1 MGSDKDVGV
10 GSIRETTG
18 CENNRPAE
26 VLGKQ
31 LVEQLVGCFSM
42 AVVPVHIVS
51 IGQSQGSPFA
61 DCFDSGPSMGCCG

>member
-1 MGSDKDVGV
+1 MGSKENMGI

-18 CENNRPAE
+18 RENNRPAE
-26 VLGKQ
+26 VFGKQ
-31 LVEQLVGCFSM
+31 LVEQLAGCFSM
-42 AVVPVHIVS
+42 AVVPVHVVT